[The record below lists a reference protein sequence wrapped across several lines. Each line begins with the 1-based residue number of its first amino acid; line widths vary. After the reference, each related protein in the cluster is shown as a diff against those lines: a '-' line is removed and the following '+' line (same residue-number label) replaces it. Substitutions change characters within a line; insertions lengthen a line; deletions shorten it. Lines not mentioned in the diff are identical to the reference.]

1 MYISNLMKNFLLVQ
15 SQSFNGA
22 DMASM
27 MNKTATS
34 SPAQGVVT
42 PFVVPLAFD
51 SVYYNKPD
59 TKSLLA
65 HSYSSSFTHP
75 GLQAIL
81 CFYSN
86 PIIPSHLGLPHLDN
100 YEDKVFLQV
109 ASEDQPFLLQTHAA
123 HGQSMQINVTEY
135 LILLQFVQKEWSR
148 LESKLRYQ
156 LKTMRQ
162 GTDPIS
168 ITGHLVFYNNGS
180 SHFKTSLSSRLGLK
194 AWIES
199 GDDKAA
205 IHACLEKKLDGA
217 DAFEWM
223 PLPMES
229 LATLAK
235 DTIGFKAMTDM
246 LAYYKSNWKK
256 SNRPVV

>member
-1 MYISNLMKNFLLVQ
+1 
-15 SQSFNGA
+15 
-22 DMASM
+22 MATLTNNAALSL
-27 MNKTATS
+27 
-34 SPAQGVVT
+34 PAQGSVL
-42 PFVVPLAFD
+42 PFVVPSTFD

-59 TKSLLA
+59 TKSLLV
-65 HSYSSSFTHP
+65 HSYSSSFTHQ
-75 GLQAIL
+75 GLQAVL

-86 PIIPSHLGLPHLDN
+86 PIVPSHIGLPSLDN

-109 ASEDQPFLLQTHAA
+109 ASEDQPFLLQTHAVR
-123 HGQSMQINVTEY
+123 GQSMQINVTEY
-135 LILLQFVQKEWSR
+135 LILLQFVQKDWTR

-180 SHFKTSLSSRLGLK
+180 SHFKTSLSSRLVLK

-199 GDDKAA
+199 GDDKGT
-205 IHACLEKKLDGA
+205 IHACLEKTLDGA
-217 DAFEWM
+217 DGTEWL

-229 LATLAK
+229 LVTLAK
-235 DTIGFKAMTDM
+235 DTVGFKSMTDM

-256 SNRPVV
+256 LNRPVV